1 MDVIQFERIEKE
13 ISSALTNF
21 FPNYFNIF
29 STRNIVFS
37 KNRIDFLN
45 DLFSQVY
52 LQTEGKCLF
61 SQTNSYYKI
70 LLLFGIAT
78 VKHSFKQIFEFPN
91 KIDYAVILVNSF
103 NIFFHIFG
111 LIF

>member
-1 MDVIQFERIEKE
+1 MRSNSKE
-13 ISSALTNF
+13 LKKKFHPHYLIF
-21 FPNYFNIF
+21 FPKYFNIF
-29 STRNIVFS
+29 STRNIVVS

-61 SQTNSYYKI
+61 SQTNSYCKI
-70 LLLFGIAT
+70 LLLFGIIAT

-91 KIDYAVILVNSF
+91 KIDYAVILINSF

-111 LIF
+111 LIV